1 MDNSIVTFD
10 VVLDSFNRLNYQFN
24 TEPFHLNI
32 GGIRDTTRVNKF
44 NDIVFVAYND
54 GESNQCKVFT
64 ATTDPGLFYLNS
76 PMASMGTAIL
86 KEGQIIDAFKLGLH
100 QGKYKALVQNVNFT
114 VYRDNNR
121 DSILDTNVKTE
132 TGMFGI
138 NLHHANA
145 NYESTQVDKWSAG
158 CQVIANPDDF
168 ETLLMLADKSVACG
182 YKTFNYTLFTK
193 EQFFA

>member
-1 MDNSIVTFD
+1 MDKSLVTFD
-10 VVLDSFNRLNYQFN
+10 VVVDNFNRFNYTFN

-32 GGIRDTTRVNKF
+32 GGIRDTNRVNSF
-44 NDIVFVAYND
+44 NDIIFIAYND
-54 GESNQCKVFT
+54 GVNNIVKTFT
-64 ATTDPGLFYLNS
+64 ATTDPGLSYLNT
-76 PMASMGTAIL
+76 PLASNGTAIL

-100 QGKYKALVQNVNFT
+100 QGKYKALVQNVDFT

-121 DSILDTNVKTE
+121 DNVLNTNVKTE

-145 NYESTQVDKWSAG
+145 NYESKQIDKWSAG

-168 ETLLMLADKSVACG
+168 ETLLSLADKSVACG